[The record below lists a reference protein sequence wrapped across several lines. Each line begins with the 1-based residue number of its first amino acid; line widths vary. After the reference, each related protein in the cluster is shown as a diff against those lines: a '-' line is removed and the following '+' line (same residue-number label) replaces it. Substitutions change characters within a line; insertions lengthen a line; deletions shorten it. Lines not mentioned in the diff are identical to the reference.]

1 MIEVRTCALC
11 GSGDHAFFAAVHD
24 GGREVRYNLCR
35 RCGLVFQSP
44 RMTEEELDHY
54 YRQAYAAEH
63 QGVREAVTA
72 KERHVQGL
80 RARHLV
86 ALLTRRG
93 AQVQRH
99 LDIGSSAGLLMQA
112 VAEAFGAET
121 VGVEPGEV
129 YRRHASASGLT
140 VYASLEEVPEGAFDL
155 VTMSHVLEHLPD
167 PVGYLRRLRQARLA
181 EGGWLLVEV
190 PNLFGHPS
198 LELPHLY
205 AFHPATLRATLEAAG
220 YRVEQ
225 LKVHGVPRSRLLPLY
240 LTALARPVGGEA
252 APGRSSARGVRLRW
266 RLGTQWRRWAS
277 RLAPGWAWLPV
288 PQG

>member
-1 MIEVRTCALC
+1 MVYRLC
-11 GSGDHAFFAAVHD
+11 Q
-24 GGREVRYNLCR
+24 

-44 RMTEEELDHY
+44 RMTEEELDRY
-54 YRQAYAAEH
+54 YREAYAVEH

-86 ALLTRRG
+86 DLLLRNG
-93 AQVQRH
+93 AQVRRH
-99 LDIGSSAGLLMQA
+99 LDIGSSAGLLMEA
-112 VAEAFGAET
+112 VAEAFGTET

-129 YRRHASASGLT
+129 YRRHAAAKGLS
-140 VYASLEEVPEGAFDL
+140 VYAALEEVPDGAFDL

-167 PVGYLRRLRQARLA
+167 PVGYLRRLRQTRLA

-205 AFHPATLRATLEAAG
+205 AFHPATLRATLEVAG
-220 YRVEQ
+220 YQVMQ

-240 LTALARPVGGEA
+240 LTALARPAEGSG
-252 APGRSSARGVRLRW
+252 PTQPRSSARGVRLRW
-266 RLGTQWRRWAS
+266 RLGTLWRRWAT

-288 PQG
+288 PED